1 MEHSFI
7 DELDDEND
15 EMAPWSEYIEDDD
28 DEVLD
33 QMIAEAVTNFEE
45 DWGLPEDLI
54 RDWKNSPFYKTKTL
68 DEYIKLVND
77 EE

>member
-1 MEHSFI
+1 MEYSFI

-33 QMIAEAVTNFEE
+33 QMIAEALTNFEE
-45 DWGLPEDLI
+45 
-54 RDWKNSPFYKTKTL
+54 N
-68 DEYIKLVND
+68 
-77 EE
+77 